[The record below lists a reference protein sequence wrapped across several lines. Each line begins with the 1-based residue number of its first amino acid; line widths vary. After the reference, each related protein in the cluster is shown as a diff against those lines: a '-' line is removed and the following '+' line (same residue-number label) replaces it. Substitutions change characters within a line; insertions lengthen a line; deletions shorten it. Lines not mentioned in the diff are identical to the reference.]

1 MSTPSIA
8 RSERQALCDLLD
20 ELGPEAPTLCEGW
33 QTRDLA
39 AHLAVRERRPD
50 AAAGLIVPALSG
62 YLGRVQQ
69 QMASRPYPEV
79 VQSVRAGPPS
89 WSPQRIDAVDRATNT
104 LEYLVH
110 HEDVR
115 RARPGWNPR
124 PPDAAREAE
133 VWNRLRFLGKM
144 QARSSPVGLVL
155 EPPDAAPTTIKDGH
169 PAVVMAGP
177 PTEIALYL
185 AGRSGQAQVELR
197 GAPDTVERFRAATFR
212 M

>member
-1 MSTPSIA
+1 MTPPSIA
-8 RSERQALCDLLD
+8 RAERQALCDLLD
-20 ELGPEAPTLCEGW
+20 ELGPEAPTLCKGW
-33 QTRDLA
+33 QARDLA

-62 YLGRVQQ
+62 YLARVQQ

-79 VQSVRAGPPS
+79 VELVRTGPPS

-104 LEYLVH
+104 LEFLVH

-115 RARPGWNPR
+115 RAQPGWSPR
-124 PPDAAREAE
+124 PPDAARDAE

-155 EPPDAAPTTIKDGH
+155 EPPDAAPATIKEGQ

-177 PTEIALYL
+177 PTELALYL
-185 AGRSGQAQVELR
+185 SGRSRHAQVELR
-197 GAPDTVERFRAATFR
+197 GPPEAVERFRAAAFR